1 MDHPSIEETGIVDR
15 YILGQ
20 LPPEERE
27 AFEDHFL
34 DCPVCLESL
43 ELTRRMHDGIA
54 RVASEEVA
62 RTSAVRQLGVAAALA
77 RLAGSRRAGL
87 LFTVLL
93 VAVLMPAGLLW
104 RRAAHLDRELEE
116 TRIALREA
124 RETAPPPGAPP
135 PGLARELADSRRA
148 LAEERERSAK
158 ERESERREQQ
168 RLAAE
173 LTAARQPQ
181 TNTPIIPLSPERSGP
196 GDGEPA
202 TRITLA
208 PSPEW
213 IVFFLE
219 PGGLE
224 PGGLDEGAYRA
235 TLLRGGGRIWQGTGL
250 EPDPAGSLVV
260 SFHSSLL
267 APGDYT
273 LELETAPRS
282 GKPAPVASFRFRV
295 RQGR

>member
-1 MDHPSIEETGIVDR
+1 MR
-15 YILGQ
+15 
-20 LPPEERE
+20 
-27 AFEDHFL
+27 
-34 DCPVCLESL
+34 
-43 ELTRRMHDGIA
+43 DGIA
-54 RVASEEVA
+54 RVAAEEVA
-62 RTSAVRQLGVAAALA
+62 KASAVRQLGVMAALA

-87 LFTVLL
+87 LLSVLL
-93 VAVLMPAGLLW
+93 VAALLPAGVLW
-104 RRAAHLDRELEE
+104 RRAANLDRNLEE

-124 RETAPPPGAPP
+124 RRTAPP
-135 PGLARELADSRRA
+135 PGLARELADSHRA
-148 LAEERERSAK
+148 LAEERERSSR
-158 ERESERREQQ
+158 ERESERRERQ

-173 LTAARQPQ
+173 LAAARQPQ
-181 TNTPIIPLSPERSGP
+181 TNTTIVPLSPERSGP

-213 IVFFLE
+213 IVLS
-219 PGGLE
+219 LE

-235 TLLRGGGRIWQGTGL
+235 TLLREGARIWQGAGL

-282 GKPAPVASFRFRV
+282 GKPTPVASFRFRV
-295 RQGR
+295 RQGSK

>member
-34 DCPVCLESL
+34 DCPKCLESL
-43 ELTRRMHDGIA
+43 ELTRRMRDGIA

-62 RTSAVRQLGVAAALA
+62 RTSAVRQLGVMAALA

-87 LFTVLL
+87 LLTVLL
-93 VAVLMPAGLLW
+93 VVALLPAGILW
-104 RRAAHLDRELEE
+104 RRAAHLDRNLEE

-124 RETAPPPGAPP
+124 RETAPPPE
-135 PGLARELADSRRA
+135 LARELADSQRT
-148 LAEERERSAK
+148 LAEERERSAR
-158 ERESERREQQ
+158 ERESERQEQQ

-173 LTAARQPQ
+173 LAAARQPQ
-181 TNTPIIPLSPERSGP
+181 TNTPIIPLSPERSAP
-196 GDGEPA
+196 GGGEPA

-213 IVFFLE
+213 IVLS
-219 PGGLE
+219 LE
-224 PGGLDEGAYRA
+224 PGGLDESTYRA
-235 TLLRGGGRIWQGTGL
+235 TLLREGGRIWQGTGL
-250 EPDPAGSLVV
+250 EPDPAGSLTV

-282 GKPAPVASFRFRV
+282 GKPTPVASFRFRV